1 MSDTVASTVAENVFL
16 QYNMPSD
23 LDGFP
28 RLTCKGCLV
37 FKKEVRAWRKVGVR
51 GVWADR
57 QHHRVGEQ
65 LGPKHSPF
73 GQEVEGK
80 DLRPS
85 VLMEDTG

>member
-16 QYNMPSD
+16 RYNMPSD

-28 RLTCKGCLV
+28 TLTCKGCLL

-57 QHHRVGEQ
+57 QHHPVEVGA
-65 LGPKHSPF
+65 
-73 GQEVEGK
+73 
-80 DLRPS
+80 
-85 VLMEDTG
+85 